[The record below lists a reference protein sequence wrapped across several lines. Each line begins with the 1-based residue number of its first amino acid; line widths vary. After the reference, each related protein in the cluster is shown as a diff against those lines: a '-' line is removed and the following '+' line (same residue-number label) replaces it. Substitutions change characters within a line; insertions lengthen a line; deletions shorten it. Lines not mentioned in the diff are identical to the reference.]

1 MNNTTTVNA
10 ENFASEVLQS
20 SVPVLVDFWAAWCGP
35 CRMLAPVLEELG
47 SQFAGQAK
55 IAKVN
60 TEEAEGLAQLYR
72 IQALPTLVYFKDGK
86 EIDRVV
92 GAQPKSVLAS
102 KLTQAIG

>member
-1 MNNTTTVNA
+1 MNHTTTVTA
-10 ENFASEVLQS
+10 DNFAAEVLQS

-55 IAKVN
+55 VAKVN
-60 TEEAEGLAQLYR
+60 TEDSAGLAQLYR
-72 IQALPTLVYFKDGK
+72 IQALPTLVYFKGGK

-92 GAQPKSVLAS
+92 GAQAKSVLAG
-102 KLTQAIG
+102 KLTQAIS